1 MSRRTR
7 TTSTTRTKTVRT
19 AVSVHFAVRL
29 SSHTADPAPAA
40 AWNQAYYVND
50 TFWVPGS
57 DAPVFVCVG
66 GEGPALTGA
75 AVVDSEHCSVASQ
88 WLSETKALMFAVEH
102 RYYGCHNASACP
114 VTSMADGPNSGLKY
128 LSSRQA
134 LADLS
139 NFHRQAVTK
148 YGLTDANKWV
158 SFGGSYRKRES
169 HFPCPKHVMC
179 IAPVTSRPDLLAYT
193 ACVAGMLAG
202 WFRLKFPQLIHAS
215 IASSAPVQ
223 AKVDMNEYN
232 GKGRLP

>member
-1 MSRRTR
+1 MWRVVAWRWLSNACRCCRPWLPYRPCRRPPRDRHHSMSRRTR

-158 SFGGSYRKRES
+158 SFGGSYRKRAVS
-169 HFPCPKHVMC
+169 FPLPEARHLYRTCY
-179 IAPVTSRPDLLAYT
+179 ITS
-193 ACVAGMLAG
+193 
-202 WFRLKFPQLIHAS
+202 
-215 IASSAPVQ
+215 
-223 AKVDMNEYN
+223 
-232 GKGRLP
+232 

>member
-1 MSRRTR
+1 M
-7 TTSTTRTKTVRT
+7 
-19 AVSVHFAVRL
+19 
-29 SSHTADPAPAA
+29 
-40 AWNQAYYVND
+40 ND

-114 VTSMADGPNSGLKY
+114 VTSMKDGQNSGLKY

-139 NFHRQAVTK
+139 NFHRQAVAK

-158 SFGGSYRKRES
+158 SFGGSYREGNLTTCDS
-169 HFPCPKHVMC
+169 SVHFDMGLFTQGAC
-179 IAPVTSRPDLLAYT
+179 T

-223 AKVDMNEYN
+223 AKVDMTEYN
-232 GKGRLP
+232 GECSRSSRDCC